1 MNILAGQ
8 VNVMCDEVVEKLNE
22 VSKNNMNTF
31 HGLKRIPE
39 MMLF

>member
-22 VSKNNMNTF
+22 VGENKANTF
-31 HGLKRIPE
+31 HGLKSNT
-39 MMLF
+39 

>member
-22 VSKNNMNTF
+22 VREKGTNNF
-31 HGLKRIPE
+31 HGVKSNT
-39 MMLF
+39 